1 MGGDALPPVRPRSRK
16 SSVAEHSVAHASA
29 AHTVP
34 TTFFLR
40 SEEEMEQSLAE
51 STSSSSTSKQRD
63 STYGVQSLADAL
75 ETAFGDGNDTQE
87 DACKEGTSGLKR
99 KDGKASPRPAS
110 KSSDKVQDMK
120 SDCLG
125 SRDTSPKKHH
135 VQQTSQQTFS
145 TPITP
150 LNAESPV
157 PDSVV
162 PSTPKSGSLKSFRL
176 SDEESGLDEAASQ
189 AIASSGEE
197 EEEDTQI
204 EDSGSF
210 PQLVMPSIQMPSR
223 RPFTA
228 KGKNMGRLKVLIAGE
243 AGVGKTSL
251 IRSIVQ
257 LCQDIVHVDPL
268 SPTQSVLQSSPP
280 PKSKSRRKKPE
291 VTGTTRITEVHASTR
306 AYPFWWA
313 DMEES
318 RTLRRRKSGGDTVLE
333 RNLCFIDTP
342 GYGKSTSC
350 VEDMDPVI
358 EYIESLL
365 HRNASI
371 GTVSDDDL
379 LSVLSGNG
387 GVQVDVVF
395 YLLSPNH
402 DISKDVEYM
411 RRLSSLTNVI
421 PLISKADTLT
431 PSQIVSIKTSVLA
444 RLQSSSV
451 KPFFFGKALDDALLA
466 VQGLSIS
473 PPNSSP
479 DLNMNET
486 SESSQNQGYF
496 QAPTPPYA
504 ISSTPGSDSETMDAS
519 LLMSPDYIQPLVPS
533 ELAVLIAQVFDP
545 DAIAWLRYSAAKKF
559 LAWRIKT
566 KFPGDSMTMHRH
578 VQQRGLNSRS
588 SSLGLNTAGFSA
600 KSALQDPFSRL
611 TTAPT
616 SSTSSILSSP
626 SPSGVLVPHPH
637 SPFYFSHSN
646 SNSNFQSPFPGSSP
660 SLSHTALEGLEG
672 PSDFTLARLRDH
684 TQREERLAQVRLAKW
699 ATDLQRSLRNER
711 ERFEEVQRGERA
723 KWLLERVGE
732 EVRGGNI
739 VPSSSPP
746 SGRADW
752 AVVRHGNAKSA
763 TNSGQRYVRAG
774 RVDSRDP
781 LGLCDLSD
789 EVRRRGFVVF
799 KVLGGMGVLGAVVV
813 AVVRACGVETGL
825 QEGGIWG
832 WFVGSGE

>member
-1 MGGDALPPVRPRSRK
+1 MGGDALPPVRPTSRK
-16 SSVAEHSVAHASA
+16 SSVAEHSAAHTST

-40 SEEEMEQSLAE
+40 SEEEIDQSLTD

-63 STYGVQSLADAL
+63 STYGVQSLADTL

-87 DACKEGTSGLKR
+87 DPLKKGISGLKQ
-99 KDGKASPRPAS
+99 KDGEEISRPTS
-110 KSSDKVQDMK
+110 KNSDKVQDIQ
-120 SDCLG
+120 SNCLS
-125 SRDTSPKKHH
+125 SRDTSPRKRH
-135 VQQTSQQTFS
+135 VRQTSQQAFA
-145 TPITP
+145 TPVTP
-150 LNAESPV
+150 LNIESSV
-157 PDSVV
+157 PDSVI
-162 PSTPKSGSLKSFRL
+162 PSTPKSVSMKSFRL

-197 EEEDTQI
+197 EEEDTQTGG
-204 EDSGSF
+204 SSSF

-223 RPFTA
+223 RPFTT

-243 AGVGKTSL
+243 AGAGKTSL

-257 LCQDIVHVDPL
+257 LCEDIVHVDPL
-268 SPTQSVLQSSPP
+268 SPTHSVLHSSP

-291 VTGTTRITEVHASTR
+291 IRGTTKITEVHASTR
-306 AYPFWWA
+306 AYPSWWA

-318 RTLRRRKSGGDTVLE
+318 RVLRRRKSMGDTVLE

-342 GYGKSTSC
+342 GYSRGPSC
-350 VEDMDPVI
+350 AEDMDPVI

-365 HRNASI
+365 SRNASI
-371 GTVSDDDL
+371 GTISDNDL

-395 YLLSPNH
+395 YLLPPNN

-411 RRLSSLTNVI
+411 QRLSSLTNVI
-421 PLISKADTLT
+421 PVISKADTLT
-431 PSQIVSIKTSVLA
+431 PAQIVSIKTSVLA
-444 RLQSSSV
+444 RLQSSSI
-451 KPFFFGKALDDALLA
+451 KPFLFGKALDDALLA

-473 PPNSSP
+473 TPNSSSDTNVDQSP
-479 DLNMNET
+479 
-486 SESSQNQGYF
+486 ESSINQGYF
-496 QAPTPPYA
+496 RAPTPPYA
-504 ISSTPGSDSETMDAS
+504 VSSTPGSDSETMDAS
-519 LLMSPDYIQPLVPS
+519 LLMSPDYVQPLVPS
-533 ELAVLIAQVFDP
+533 ELAALIAQVFDS
-545 DAIAWLRYSAAKKF
+545 DAIAWLRHSAAKKF
-559 LAWRIKT
+559 LAWRNKT
-566 KFPGDSMTMHRH
+566 KFSVDSAIMHGH
-578 VQQRGLNSRS
+578 TQQRCLNSRG
-588 SSLGLNTAGFSA
+588 SSLGLNTTAFST
-600 KSALQDPFSRL
+600 KGGLQDPFSRL

-637 SPFYFSHSN
+637 SPFCLSHSN

-672 PSDFTLARLRDH
+672 PSDFTLACLRDH

-699 ATDLQRSLRNER
+699 ATDLQRSLRNEK

-739 VPSSSPP
+739 VTSSSPP

-752 AVVRHGNAKSA
+752 AVVRHGNGKNA

-781 LGLCDLSD
+781 LGLCDFSD

-799 KVLGGMGVLGAVVV
+799 KVLGGMGMLGAVMV
-813 AVVRACGVETGL
+813 AVVRACGFETGL
-825 QEGGIWG
+825 QEGGNWG
-832 WFVGSGE
+832 WFIGSGE